1 MKKVKIYACSLM
13 VLFLLLTAWAQAG
26 SIWARRDKNM
36 KDVYADDTARRIGDV
51 LTIKI
56 SEASKVD
63 NKSKRDLKKETDRSI
78 AFNGELGNFA
88 DLGEFGTSAT
98 SSNELKGKAD
108 FKDERSFLDSIT
120 VAVVDVLPNSNLV
133 VAGTRQR
140 HIAGDTQT
148 IEVSGIVRTSDIE
161 FDNTIRS
168 EQIANFSIVTKN
180 GGISEPFKKPGW
192 LGRFL
197 DIIWPF

>member
-120 VAVVDVLPNSNLV
+120 VVVVDVLPNSNLV

-168 EQIANFSIVTKN
+168 EQIASFSIVTKN
-180 GGISEPFKKPGW
+180 GGIAEPFKKPGW